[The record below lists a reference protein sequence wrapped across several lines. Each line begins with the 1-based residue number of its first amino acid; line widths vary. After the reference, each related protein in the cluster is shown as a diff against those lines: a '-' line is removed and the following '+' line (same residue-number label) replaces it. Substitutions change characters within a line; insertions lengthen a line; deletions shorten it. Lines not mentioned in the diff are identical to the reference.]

1 MPTRLIIDIATNRV
15 TYFTEDMEKPLAL
28 NSHLAMRDWLEPLPE
43 NMKLNNC
50 WNWRVTGNTLENTV
64 LPPTTPESLLDQNKK
79 SVEQLL
85 IDKINDARR
94 PYFNKNT
101 GQEWIRE
108 QRLNEARIGSG
119 PLLLA
124 EAEATNIDI
133 LTLAH
138 DVITAHRTFSQVMIK
153 TEERRIR
160 FQKAIKDVTDES
172 TLWQLRDEIANTDL
186 ANLSS

>member
-15 TYFTEDMEKPLAL
+15 TYFTEDMDKPLAL
-28 NSHLAMRDWLEPLPE
+28 NEHLAMRDWLEPLPE

-64 LPPTTPESLLDQNKK
+64 LPPATPESLLEQNKK
-79 SVEQLL
+79 SVQQLL
-85 IDKINDARR
+85 VDKINDARR
-94 PYFNKNT
+94 PYFNKNI

-124 EAEATNIDI
+124 EAAASNVDV

-153 TEERRIR
+153 TEERKIR
-160 FQKAIKDVTDES
+160 YQKAIKDVTDEAA
-172 TLWQLRDEIANTDL
+172 LWQLRDEIANSDL
-186 ANLSS
+186 ADLST